1 MTDKIVIDLTN
12 KDLNE
17 VYTGYNDFAHN
28 VAYLLR
34 SLGYSS
40 ADIFGSGGMMKGGR
54 QTQGGPNLSIKGSPA
69 QISAFFTALNREK
82 RYMDS
87 YIKNGLDD
95 PSTMKSKYELDKSVR
110 KFEYETGL
118 KWPFKN

>member
-1 MTDKIVIDLTN
+1 MTDKIFIDLTN

-17 VYTGYNDFAHN
+17 IYTGYNDFAHN
-28 VAYLLR
+28 VAFLLR
-34 SLGYSS
+34 SLGYSNV
-40 ADIFGSGGMMKGGR
+40 DIYGSGGMMKGSKASA
-54 QTQGGPNLSIKGSPA
+54 GGPNVSVKGSPS

-95 PSTMKSKYELDKSVR
+95 PSTMVSKYELDKSVR
-110 KFEYETGL
+110 NFEYETGL

>member
-1 MTDKIVIDLTN
+1 MTEKIVIDLTKKN
-12 KDLNE
+12 LNE
-17 VYTGYNDFAHN
+17 IYTGYNDFAHN
-28 VAYLLR
+28 VAFLLR
-34 SLGYSS
+34 SLGYSGS
-40 ADIFGSGGMMKGGR
+40 DIFGPGGMMKGGKSS
-54 QTQGGPNLSIKGSPA
+54 QGGPSVSVKGSPS

>member
-12 KDLNE
+12 KHLNE
-17 VYTGYNDFAHN
+17 FYTGYNDFAHN

-34 SLGYSS
+34 SLGYSNV
-40 ADIFGSGGMMKGGR
+40 DIYGSGGMMKGSNASR
-54 QTQGGPNLSIKGSPA
+54 GGPNLSVKGSPS

-82 RYMDS
+82 KYMDS

-95 PSTMKSKYELDKSVR
+95 PSTMVSKYELDKSVR
-110 KFEYETGL
+110 TFEYETGL